1 MNSFYILTAAL
12 TGAGIAAQALINSRL
27 RTVLGAPLWAA
38 IAQFVVGLALL
49 VVLAMITRQPSPTF
63 DTVPKSPWWIWTGG
77 VFGAAFIVVSIVLT
91 PRMGTALTV
100 ASITVGQLVAAL
112 IFDHTGWLGAP
123 VIRMSPVRLAGAALL
138 CAGIVLMRWR

>member
-1 MNSFYILTAAL
+1 VNSFYIVTAVL

-38 IAQFVVGLALL
+38 VAQFVVGLVLL
-49 VVLAMITRQPSPTF
+49 VVLAMITRPPSPTF
-63 DTVPKSPWWIWTGG
+63 EPVPKSPWWIWTGG
-77 VFGAAFIVVSIVLT
+77 VFGAAFIVVTIVLT

-112 IFDHTGWLGAP
+112 VFDHTGWLGAP
-123 VIRMSPVRLAGAALL
+123 VIRMSPARLAGAVLL
-138 CAGIVLMRWR
+138 CAGLALLRWR